1 MFSRWVSTEETI
13 KKISGEKEISIRW
26 IQTNLP
32 GERAHSGGCTWETGS
47 SLPVDRDHCT
57 TRQRLRCY
65 VLSNFFE
72 CGPRRFIHLFFSK
85 EDILVLSWFCLIIC
99 RERERKSGGFWS
111 QHHLWFII
119 LKDPW
124 TVPSKLHK
132 FSNYSLHDFQKNSK
146 CLVSVSIRWFERW

>member
-72 CGPRRFIHLFFSK
+72 CGPCRFIHLFFSK
-85 EDILVLSWFCLIIC
+85 EDILVLSWFFLIIC

-111 QHHLWFII
+111 QHHLWFI
-119 LKDPW
+119 KDPLNRSFQ
-124 TVPSKLHK
+124 TPQIFQL
-132 FSNYSLHDFQKNSK
+132 LHDFQKKKKVNGSWVCSK
-146 CLVSVSIRWFERW
+146 DDK

>member
-47 SLPVDRDHCT
+47 SLPVDRNHCT

-72 CGPRRFIHLFFSK
+72 CGPRRFIHLLFSK

-99 RERERKSGGFWS
+99 RERERKSGGFWAKS
-111 QHHLWFII
+111 
-119 LKDPW
+119 
-124 TVPSKLHK
+124 TPSLIYNFKRSLEPFLPNSTNFPTIAR
-132 FSNYSLHDFQKNSK
+132 FSKKKSK
-146 CLVSVSIRWFERW
+146 WLVSVFERW

>member
-72 CGPRRFIHLFFSK
+72 CGPRRFIHLLFSK

-119 LKDPW
+119 LKDPLNRSFQ
-124 TVPSKLHK
+124 TPQIFQL
-132 FSNYSLHDFQKNSK
+132 LHDFQKKKVNGSWVCSK
-146 CLVSVSIRWFERW
+146 DDK